1 MGEQRRFTRYIGID
15 YSGAKT
21 PVLPLPQVRVYEA
34 EGELEPQERF
44 VTENARRHWSRKHL
58 ATWLSDTLAHG
69 PRTIVGIDHAFSFPQ
84 AYFSRHGIAHDWQR
98 FLEDFQ
104 KHWPSD
110 GDGQMVNQLRNA
122 GGRARSGDPTWMR
135 RTENFTSGA
144 KSVFRFGI
152 PGQVATSSH
161 AGLPWLLRL
170 RKSLE
175 ERVHFWPFDG
185 WVPGA
190 GQSLIAEVYPALW
203 NKRYHFDHGTTDQR
217 DAYAVARWLS
227 DADASG
233 LLDLCLRA
241 RFLSDEDREVGR
253 FEGWILGVL

>member
-1 MGEQRRFTRYIGID
+1 MGRLRRLVRYIGID
-15 YSGAKT
+15 YSGAET
-21 PVLPLPQVRVYEA
+21 PVSPQPRLRVYEA

-44 VTENARRHWSRKHL
+44 VAENASRRWSRKEL
-58 ATWLSDTLAHG
+58 AEWLADTLAPG
-69 PRTIVGIDHAFSFPQ
+69 PRTIVGIDHAFSFPK
-84 AYFSRHGIAHDWQR
+84 AYFSRHAIAHNWQS

-110 GDGQMVNQLRNA
+110 ADGQTIKQLRET
-122 GGRARSGDPTWMR
+122 GGKTRSGDPTWMR
-135 RTENFTSGA
+135 RTEDFTSGA

-152 PGQVATSSH
+152 PGQVAASSH

-175 ERVHFWPFDG
+175 GRVHFWPFDG

-190 GQSLIAEVYPALW
+190 GQSVIAEVYPALW
-203 NKRYHFDHGTTDQR
+203 NKRYHFDHGTSDQR
-217 DAYAVARWLS
+217 DAHAVARWLS

-233 LLDLCLRA
+233 LLDLFLRA
-241 RFLSDEDREVGR
+241 RFLSDEDRELGR